1 VRLIFSEEHMT
12 QVVHTPITAHAR
24 EHPGPGFGGITT
36 EPAAHPVPTGEPDF
50 DAIHDSPEFA
60 ALRRRFRRFV
70 FPMAALFFLWYLT
83 YVLLAA
89 YARELMSQRLFGL
102 VTVGLVLG
110 LLQFVST
117 AAITVGYVRY
127 ARRHLDPR
135 ADAIRAEAGVPQ
147 R

>member
-1 VRLIFSEEHMT
+1 MT
-12 QVVHTPITAHAR
+12 QVVHTPITARAP
-24 EHPGPGFGGITT
+24 EHPGVGFGGITS
-36 EPAAHPVPTGEPDF
+36 ERAATPTPGAPDF
-50 DAIHDSPEFA
+50 AAIHDSPEFTE
-60 ALRRRFRRFV
+60 LRRRFRLFV

-89 YARELMSQRLFGL
+89 YAHDFMSHRLFGL

-117 AAITVGYVRY
+117 AAITIGYVRY

-135 ADAIRAEAGVPQ
+135 VAAIREAAGVNEK
-147 R
+147 

>member
-1 VRLIFSEEHMT
+1 MT
-12 QVVHTPITAHAR
+12 QVVHTPITARAP
-24 EHPGPGFGGITT
+24 ELPGVGFGGITS
-36 EPAAHPVPTGEPDF
+36 ERSGAPDPGAPDF
-50 DAIHDSPEFA
+50 AAIHDSPEFA

-70 FPMAALFFLWYLT
+70 FPMTALFFLWYLT

-89 YARELMSQRLFGL
+89 YAHDFMSHRLFGL

-117 AAITVGYVRY
+117 AAITIGYVRY

-135 ADAIRAEAGVPQ
+135 VAAIRAAAGVTDK
-147 R
+147 

>member
-1 VRLIFSEEHMT
+1 MT
-12 QVVHTPITAHAR
+12 QVVHTPITAHAPER
-24 EHPGPGFGGITT
+24 ARPGSGFGGITS
-36 EPAAHPVPTGEPDF
+36 EPAAPPPQSGEPDF
-50 DAIHDSPEFA
+50 AAIHDSPEFT
-60 ALRRRFRRFV
+60 ALRRRFRLFV

-89 YARELMSQRLFGL
+89 YAHDFMSYRLFGL

-117 AAITVGYVRY
+117 AAITFGYVRY

-135 ADAIRAEAGVPQ
+135 IAAIREAAGVSEK
-147 R
+147 